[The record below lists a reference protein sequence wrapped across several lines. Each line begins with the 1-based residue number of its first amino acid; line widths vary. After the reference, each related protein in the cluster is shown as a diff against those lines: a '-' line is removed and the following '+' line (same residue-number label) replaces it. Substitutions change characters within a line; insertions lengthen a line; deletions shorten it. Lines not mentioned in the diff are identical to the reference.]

1 MTRPGER
8 APPSSPACRA
18 AERLALLRG
27 ASRGRLQAARG
38 RCPRLGMFVWGSRPE
53 AKRGERT
60 GPGPSGD
67 SASAC
72 TNKRCRAELFE
83 NSPARSLICVCL
95 RASGI
100 FLFLRV
106 PL

>member
-38 RCPRLGMFVWGSRPE
+38 RCPRLGMFVGVHGRRRSE
-53 AKRGERT
+53 ENAQA
-60 GPGPSGD
+60 PGPV
-67 SASAC
+67 AA
-72 TNKRCRAELFE
+72 LHQ
-83 NSPARSLICVCL
+83 PARTSGAAQNTL
-95 RASGI
+95 RTARHG
-100 FLFLRV
+100 
-106 PL
+106 P

>member
-27 ASRGRLQAARG
+27 ASRGWLQAARG
-38 RCPRLGMFVWGSRPE
+38 RCPRLGMFVGVHGP
-53 AKRGERT
+53 KRGERT
-60 GPGPSGD
+60 GPGPSGG

-72 TNKRCRAELFE
+72 ANKRCHAELFE
-83 NSPARSLICVCL
+83 NSLARSLICVCL

>member
-27 ASRGRLQAARG
+27 ASQGWLQAARG

-53 AKRGERT
+53 AGRT
-60 GPGPSGD
+60 HRP
-67 SASAC
+67 
-72 TNKRCRAELFE
+72 RAQWRLCI
-83 NSPARSLICVCL
+83 SL
-95 RASGI
+95 REQA
-100 FLFLRV
+100 V
-106 PL
+106 PRRTL